1 MHSSLHEVQLKTLF
15 FFINTTSISV
25 IYYLGY
31 RPLVHKG
38 TNEGLHVFV
47 QLLKHVWLG
56 KVNGG
61 SVIHI
66 QTVGYGIV
74 AA

>member
-1 MHSSLHEVQLKTLF
+1 MFCGLF
-15 FFINTTSISV
+15 V
-25 IYYLGY
+25 IYYLGFC
-31 RPLVHKG
+31 PFVHKG
-38 TNEGLHVFV
+38 ANKGLHVLV

-56 KVNGG
+56 EVNGG